1 MLKKIKHKCRSG
13 NCRLELDLSRFE
25 KQFQDE
31 AFEILKRAMLDSHI
45 LIVPAKTE
53 EMREAMSKIGMLY
66 HSMVPEEF

>member
-1 MLKKIKHKCRSG
+1 M
-13 NCRLELDLSRFE
+13 FE

>member
-1 MLKKIKHKCRSG
+1 MG
-13 NCRLELDLSRFE
+13 NTNSRFRPLVGMFE

>member
-1 MLKKIKHKCRSG
+1 MG
-13 NCRLELDLSRFE
+13 NTKSRFRPLGGMLE
-25 KQFQDE
+25 KQFQGE
-31 AFEILKRAMLDSHI
+31 AFEILKRAMLDSQI